1 MIRKNGSKIQ
11 TKIYLKYYQVFLI
24 IEKGRAQKNT
34 SSSRTLES
42 GACKSMKNAKDEI
55 ASDDRNDKMG
65 HNTAT
70 L

>member
-1 MIRKNGSKIQ
+1 MILVIGN
-11 TKIYLKYYQVFLI
+11 YLDLSEKYYQVFLN
-24 IEKGRAQKNT
+24 IEKGRPQKNT

-42 GACKSMKNAKDEI
+42 GGSKSMKNAKDEI

>member
-1 MIRKNGSKIQ
+1 MSE
-11 TKIYLKYYQVFLI
+11 KYYQVFLS
-24 IEKGRAQKNT
+24 IEKGRPQKNT

-42 GACKSMKNAKDEI
+42 RASKSMKNAKDEI

-70 L
+70 F

>member
-1 MIRKNGSKIQ
+1 MEFQEFFFWDLLTFSAW
-11 TKIYLKYYQVFLI
+11 
-24 IEKGRAQKNT
+24 KGGG
-34 SSSRTLES
+34 S
-42 GACKSMKNAKDEI
+42 GASKSMKNAKDEI